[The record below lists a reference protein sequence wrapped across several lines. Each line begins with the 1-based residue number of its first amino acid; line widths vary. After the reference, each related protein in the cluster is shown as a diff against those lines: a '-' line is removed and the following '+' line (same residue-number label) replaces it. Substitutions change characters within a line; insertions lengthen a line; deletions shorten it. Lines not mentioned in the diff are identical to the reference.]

1 MLALG
6 LLVGM
11 LSQESCIVRAGYGAD
26 GARIGITRKSGV
38 ESIPHGIALYYDA
51 YRITPFYDEHGFL
64 SELYVNGP
72 PCQTD
77 KGIKVGDRSAKVIEA
92 YGAGMKGQ
100 KRIKKGDLVIGQF
113 GDYVLSYPGIEFAIY
128 KDIVRVIIVEAD
140 SADRH
145 R

>member
-11 LSQESCIVRAGYGAD
+11 LSQESCIVKAGYGTD
-26 GARIGITRKSGV
+26 EARIGITKQSGV
-38 ESIPHGIALYYDA
+38 ELIPDG
-51 YRITPFYDEHGFL
+51 ITPLYESGYV
-64 SELYVNGP
+64 SELYINGP

-77 KGIKVGDRSAKVIEA
+77 KGINVGDQSAKVIKA
-92 YGAGMKGQ
+92 YGAGKKGQ

-128 KDIVRVIIVEAD
+128 KDIVRVIIVEAV
-140 SADRH
+140 SADSH